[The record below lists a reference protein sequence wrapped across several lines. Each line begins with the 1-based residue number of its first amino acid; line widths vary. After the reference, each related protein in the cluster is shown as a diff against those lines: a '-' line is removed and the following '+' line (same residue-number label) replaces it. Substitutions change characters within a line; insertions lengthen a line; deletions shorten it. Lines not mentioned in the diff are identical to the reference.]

1 MGDAGSN
8 PAPVSNFKIINMIYK
23 TEIDDHS
30 FIEAEACNI
39 DKYVQLHIVQGF
51 KSHEGNLIES
61 IINLELDDKMCRD
74 LITSLRYG
82 LDDLH
87 S

>member
-1 MGDAGSN
+1 
-8 PAPVSNFKIINMIYK
+8 MIYK

-30 FIEAEACNI
+30 FIEAESCSI

-51 KSHEGNLIES
+51 INNKNVLVES
-61 IINLELDDKMCRD
+61 IINLELDDRTCRD
-74 LITSLRYG
+74 LIKSLRFS
-82 LDDLH
+82 LDDLN

>member
-1 MGDAGSN
+1 
-8 PAPVSNFKIINMIYK
+8 MIYK

-30 FIEAEACNI
+30 FIEAESWSI
-39 DKYVQLHIVQGF
+39 DKYVLLHILQGF
-51 KSHEGNLIES
+51 KTHDNILKEN

-74 LITSLRYG
+74 LIKALRFS
-82 LDDLH
+82 LDDLN